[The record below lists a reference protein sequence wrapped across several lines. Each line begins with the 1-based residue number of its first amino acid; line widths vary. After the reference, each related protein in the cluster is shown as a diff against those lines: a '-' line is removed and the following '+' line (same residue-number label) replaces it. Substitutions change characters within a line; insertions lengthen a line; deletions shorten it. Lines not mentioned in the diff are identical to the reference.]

1 MHDFPMTDRKA
12 GMPRRPAQAS
22 AVTRRNCIAVLLGLC
37 AAVASPAAVTLPDA
51 PRILIVG
58 DSLSAEYG
66 LGRGQ
71 GWVAL
76 MTSRLSQEKSLKAQ
90 VINAS
95 ISGDTTAG
103 GVSRLPALLRAH
115 KPTHVVI
122 ELGANDALRGL
133 PIANTRGNLLALTR
147 QVQAAGAAALLVG
160 IQVPPNYGRRY
171 TEDFA
176 AVFPTVAKETG
187 AALVPFMLKN
197 VADAP
202 NARALFQADGIHPV
216 AAAHPTILSNIWPVL
231 RPWLTARASSAASR
245 S

>member
-1 MHDFPMTDRKA
+1 MATARV
-12 GMPRRPAQAS
+12 
-22 AVTRRNCIAVLLGLC
+22 VTRRDCIAVLLGLC
-37 AAVASPAAVTLPDA
+37 AAVASASAATSPNPA
-51 PRILIVG
+51 RILIVG

-76 MTSRLSQEKSLKAQ
+76 MTSKLSLEKSLNAQ

-133 PIANTRGNLLALTR
+133 PIANTRSNLLALIR
-147 QVQAAGAAALLVG
+147 QVQAAGASALLVG

-176 AVFPTVAKETG
+176 AMFPAVAKETG

-202 NARALFQADGIHPV
+202 NARSLFQADGIHPV

-231 RPWLTARASSAASR
+231 LPWLTARKPTGTSR